1 MTAYHDLID
10 TLYDLLMEDDNI
22 STVTKG
28 GDIDMNKNNQF
39 NLAHVNVLNS
49 GFNNAVITFDV
60 AVFAMALR
68 DLNKGV
74 TKDKWTENDNEN
86 ENLNDMLYVLHRL
99 YLKLNK
105 RDDVIELT
113 NVEPLEPFTEAR
125 NNVVDGWVM
134 RFTVSY
140 VENDSSAC

>member
-28 GDIDMNKNNQF
+28 GDIDINKNNQF